1 MPQRLRHLPW
11 IFLNSLAFSTM
22 VIEAAVSCYLTMI
35 QHLPAESPPLQ
46 CDDSQATSIP
56 EKHTCYIND
65 LTTSV
70 RSCVLVMVG
79 KLLPK
84 KINRSSPWVR
94 DSETMTHHMTSHGVG
109 WQWLGFSDPL
119 FVRCTWFFHW
129 QVYIL
134 NDLKLCYRSGSR
146 IKIDQVSRAAYLRS
160 WQRWDRRLFIDLP
173 SSPLYIDTQMEK
185 LSLHFNDRTLVQP
198 SPESYNFSGQ
208 IADQAII
215 SPRTFIHTM
224 RVVRGLLKIL
234 FSYSDC
240 PPPYKKFIP
249 WAEEHTSGRRSG
261 WEELL
266 WIPTTSVLA
275 ESRQYWRT
283 SLEYRNSESLVE
295 QAIEY
300 PA

>member
-84 KINRSSPWVR
+84 KINRLQIVALSPRLRVN
-94 DSETMTHHMTSHGVG
+94 DPSHDESRRR
-109 WQWLGFSDPL
+109 LTL

-129 QVYIL
+129 QVYIF

-283 SLEYRNSESLVE
+283 SLEYRNSESFVE